1 MVSFAAIIT
10 RWCLE
15 TCFANTDQTQTH
27 NVGHYS
33 KAGGNTST
41 QRFIK
46 ILYKDPRHSA
56 VAMLEVAGD
65 VVEAVLAVV
74 APVAPLAD
82 APQPQW
88 YGFQCIEI
96 CAAEASRLMLA
107 ESTATA

>member
-1 MVSFAAIIT
+1 
-10 RWCLE
+10 
-15 TCFANTDQTQTH
+15 
-27 NVGHYS
+27 
-33 KAGGNTST
+33 
-41 QRFIK
+41 
-46 ILYKDPRHSA
+46 
-56 VAMLEVAGD
+56 MLEVAGE

-107 ESTATA
+107 QSTATA